1 MVTVLSFC
9 FQVSLWPIRENPAV
23 HFNVAPAGCPQRG
36 VHPSPR
42 TQQPSPSNLLFL
54 SPAYKVLFS
63 LKLPS
68 RHVCQPSVMETCYTT
83 QHVGCCELI
92 CDLYQSLL
100 HQLWVGSTSVAG
112 ETSVKFSTGIVCSP
126 SHVPPPCWRT
136 HYAISFS
143 LITLEGAAPASLSL
157 TPPSLP
163 LSLNRH
169 TLGQKLHHPI
179 LPPHMGRK
187 KPCLIFTFQLFVGL
201 AGICVD
207 ISACS
212 CVCT

>member
-1 MVTVLSFC
+1 MH
-9 FQVSLWPIRENPAV
+9 I
-23 HFNVAPAGCPQRG
+23 NVASAGC

-42 TQQPSPSNLLFL
+42 TQQPSTSNLDFL
-54 SPAYKVLFS
+54 SPAYKVLLS

-68 RHVCQPSVMETCYTT
+68 RHVCQPSLLETCYTI

-92 CDLYQSLL
+92 CDLYQSLP
-100 HQLWVGSTSVAG
+100 HQLWVGSTSVAR

-126 SHVPPPCWRT
+126 SHVPPPCRRT
-136 HYAISFS
+136 HYAISVS
-143 LITLEGAAPASLSL
+143 LISLEGAAPASLSL

-163 LSLNRH
+163 LSLNRY

-187 KPCLIFTFQLFVGL
+187 KLDLYV
-201 AGICVD
+201 
-207 ISACS
+207 
-212 CVCT
+212 